1 MPSLAII
8 RFYKIEMPECLE
20 IPIDFEALLL
30 ATMNLP
36 EPERTVSIKGFPI
49 RLLTLKSVEN
59 YRGNQVIEGE
69 IIRIR
74 MKGLSVV
81 AGVDSGV
88 EDLEIDQDKGLGTE
102 TAFLYHPK
110 TETLVL
116 HNVQNGVSIS
126 AFLAYFESINNSK
139 IQAFS
144 GDISADPIIN
154 RETMASFKKINEF
167 KSVRFKVAKVENE
180 DFIREISSSQKE
192 LISALTQYNAY
203 FVETEVKVGIK
214 RSNKLDGGECTRT
227 VMDLLQ
233 LHSRQNESVE
243 TIKITGKSVDDEKIE
258 IVNLLADLIKE
269 EIRYNKDDLRNIPY
283 QMRRDAV
290 RKAWTKRKDEII
302 SMLQPSVE

>member
-1 MPSLAII
+1 
-8 RFYKIEMPECLE
+8 
-20 IPIDFEALLL
+20 
-30 ATMNLP
+30 
-36 EPERTVSIKGFPI
+36 
-49 RLLTLKSVEN
+49 
-59 YRGNQVIEGE
+59 
-69 IIRIR
+69 
-74 MKGLSVV
+74 
-81 AGVDSGV
+81 
-88 EDLEIDQDKGLGTE
+88 
-102 TAFLYHPK
+102 LYHPK